1 MASDKI
7 VIGVQNAHFATLSA
21 DASTG
26 TTYAIPEK
34 IANSIKIS
42 VSPAVN
48 TATLYAD
55 NVAVAQNSKVGNITI
70 SLEVDQL
77 DNAVVEK
84 LLGANKNA
92 DGVLEYKADDQAPYV
107 AFGFE
112 APLSGGGVRYVWLY
126 KGKFNLTEDSYETQN
141 EQLAFQTKTISGT
154 FVARISD
161 KLWKREVDST
171 DLTGPAAAIAGAWF
185 DGVYEPAGA

>member
-1 MASDKI
+1 MASEKI
-7 VIGVQNAHFATLSA
+7 VIGVQNAHYAPLTA

-26 TTYAIPEK
+26 TTYGIPEK

-42 VSPAVN
+42 VSPSVN
-48 TATLYAD
+48 TAQLYAD
-55 NVAVAQNSKVGNITI
+55 NVAVAQNQKVGNITV

-77 DNAVVEK
+77 DNAIVEK
-84 LLGANKNA
+84 LLGASKNA

-126 KGKFNLTEDSYETQN
+126 KGKFSLTEDSYETQG

-154 FVARISD
+154 FVARVSD
-161 KLWKREVDST
+161 KMWKREVDSADLAVGKESIGT
-171 DLTGPAAAIAGAWF
+171 DWF
-185 DGVYEPAGA
+185 TDVYEPAGA